1 MNVSPRQL
9 TGDTIVDDV
18 AGALAHAGLDPAS
31 LVLEITETAMMRDTD
46 VARRNLLALDEL
58 GVGLALDDFGTGY
71 SSLTYLQQFPIDVV
85 KIDKSFVATIGQ
97 RNRNPSLAPA
107 IIQLAQTLDLVP
119 VAEGVETHDQLVEL
133 RALGCDLVQGFLLHR
148 PHERRG
154 PERRCSPARPRPAR
168 RRSRPERTARSPG
181 PDARVRRVRDCARW
195 TSRWPS
201 SPRRSA
207 APDSS
212 ASGRSAP
219 T

>member
-1 MNVSPRQL
+1 
-9 TGDTIVDDV
+9 
-18 AGALAHAGLDPAS
+18 
-31 LVLEITETAMMRDTD
+31 MMRDTD

-97 RNRNPSLAPA
+97 RTRRPSLAPA

-133 RALGCDLVQGFLLHR
+133 RNARLR
-148 PHERRG
+148 PRPGVPPAPAAERRG
-154 PERRCSPARPRPAR
+154 AHRAAR
-168 RRSRPERTARSPG
+168 RRGATRYAPPLASARATATG
-181 PDARVRRVRDCARW
+181 PDVHVRRVRDCARW

-201 SPRRSA
+201 SPRRSE
-207 APDSS
+207 AP
-212 ASGRSAP
+212 ASTGSGSSAP

>member
-1 MNVSPRQL
+1 
-9 TGDTIVDDV
+9 
-18 AGALAHAGLDPAS
+18 
-31 LVLEITETAMMRDTD
+31 MMRDTD

-97 RNRNPSLAPA
+97 RTRNPSLAPA

-133 RALGCDLVQGFLLHR
+133 RALGLR
-148 PHERRG
+148 PGAGLPPAPAESAEALSAAPRGRGRRG
-154 PERRCSPARPRPAR
+154 LRAAARVL
-168 RRSRPERTARSPG
+168 SRHDRPG

-207 APDSS
+207 VPDSS
-212 ASGRSAP
+212 ACGRSAP